1 MEGCTANCELV
12 CAKKSLSI
20 SCLSLTIEAKSNAFS
35 SVWDVFCVF
44 MHFVFTQ
51 EVVPPSSHTGFSGL
65 HLPFVGFTYT
75 TDR

>member
-1 MEGCTANCELV
+1 MH
-12 CAKKSLSI
+12 I
-20 SCLSLTIEAKSNAFS
+20 
-35 SVWDVFCVF
+35 VF
-44 MHFVFTQ
+44 MQ

>member
-1 MEGCTANCELV
+1 MP
-12 CAKKSLSI
+12 
-20 SCLSLTIEAKSNAFS
+20 LTLHDFTWI
-35 SVWDVFCVF
+35 F
-44 MHFVFTQ
+44 MHVVFVQ

>member
-1 MEGCTANCELV
+1 MKHYCQLSS
-12 CAKKSLSI
+12 AKKSLSI
-20 SCLSLTIEAKSNAFS
+20 SCLSLTVEAKSNAFS
-35 SVWDVFCVF
+35 SVWVLFRVF
-44 MHFVFTQ
+44 MHIVFMQ